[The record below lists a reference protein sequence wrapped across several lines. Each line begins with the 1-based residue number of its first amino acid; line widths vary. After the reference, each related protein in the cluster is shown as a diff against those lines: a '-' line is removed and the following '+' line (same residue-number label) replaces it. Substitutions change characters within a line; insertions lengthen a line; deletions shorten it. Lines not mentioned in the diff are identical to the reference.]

1 MKAVI
6 VFLLASLPV
15 QAGLAEVTAIRGA
28 RIHTGLDGE
37 VIENGTLLIRDG
49 VITAVGTDLAVPAE
63 ARLIEA
69 AGSEITPGLVD
80 GYGRLGVE
88 EVSGES
94 TSVDATHTGL
104 PYSAAF
110 DLTPAINPHSVRI
123 QVNRSEGI
131 TAGIVA
137 PGVRGDGKVMGP
149 LFAGQAALLHLLPG
163 DRAETRPG
171 IGVVFPYGTAGAGLS
186 GGSRAAAVLR
196 LREALADGR
205 DYRDNRRA
213 FERGERRDY
222 ALTRLDLE
230 ALQPVLDGRAPLLVE
245 ANREADLRT
254 VIELARSENIRVVI
268 VGGAEAWRA
277 AELLA
282 AENVPVIIDALAN
295 LPENFDAL
303 DATLAN
309 AARLERAGVK
319 VAFATSDRTNPRNV
333 RQLAGNAV
341 RHGMSHAAAVAAITT
356 VPLGTFAPAGTPL
369 GLQAGA
375 RADLVIWDGDPLEV
389 STLPTEVFLSGVAVG
404 TSSRQTLLRD
414 RYRQLGAQP
423 PAYSG
428 R

>member
-1 MKAVI
+1 MKAII
-6 VFLLASLPV
+6 VFLLAGLPV
-15 QAGLAEVTAIRGA
+15 QATLAEWIAITGA
-28 RIHTGLDGE
+28 RLHTGLDGRT
-37 VIENGTLLIRDG
+37 IDSGTVLIRDG
-49 VITAVGTDLAVPAE
+49 VIEAVGPDLEIPPG

-69 AGSEITPGLVD
+69 GGRQVTPGLVD

-110 DLTPAINPHSVRI
+110 DLTPAINPHSIRI

-149 LFAGQAALLHLLPG
+149 LFAGQAALLQLLPG
-163 DRAETRPG
+163 DRAETRAG
-171 IGVVFPYGTAGAGLS
+171 IGVVFPFGTSGAGLS

-196 LREALADGR
+196 LREALADAR
-205 DYRDNRRA
+205 DYRQHRGA
-213 FERGERRDY
+213 FERGERRGY

-230 ALQPVLDGRAPLLVE
+230 ALQPVIEGRTPLLVE

-254 VIELARSENIRVVI
+254 IVEVARSEDIRIVI

-277 AELLA
+277 ADLLA
-282 AENVPVIIDALAN
+282 AGNIPVILDALAN
-295 LPENFDAL
+295 LPESFDAL
-303 DATLAN
+303 DSTLAN
-309 AARLERAGVK
+309 AARLERARVK
-319 VAFATSDRTNPRNV
+319 VAFATSDRSNPRNV

-341 RHGMSHAAAVAAITT
+341 RHGMSHAGAVAAITT
-356 VPLGTFAPAGTPL
+356 VPLAAFAPAGTPL

-389 STLPTEVFLSGVAVG
+389 TTLPTEVLLSGVPVG
-404 TSSRQTLLRD
+404 TVSRHTLLRD
-414 RYRQLGAQP
+414 RYRQLGEQP
-423 PAYSG
+423 PAYGG

>member
-1 MKAVI
+1 MKSVI
-6 VFLLASLPV
+6 VILLASLPV
-15 QAGLAEVTAIRGA
+15 QFGYAEVTAIRGA
-28 RIHTGLDGE
+28 RLHTGLDAG
-37 VIENGTLLIRDG
+37 VIENGTVLIRDG
-49 VITAVGTDLAVPAE
+49 VIEAVGSDVEIPAG

-69 AGSEITPGLVD
+69 NGSQVTPGLVD

-110 DLTPAINPHSVRI
+110 DVAPAINPHSVRI

-137 PGVRGDGKVMGP
+137 PDVRGDGKVMGP
-149 LFAGQAALLHLLPG
+149 LFAGQAALLYLLPG
-163 DRAETRPG
+163 DRAQTRPG
-171 IGVVFPYGTAGAGLS
+171 IGMVFPFGTSGAALS

-196 LREALADGR
+196 LREALADAR
-205 DYRDNRRA
+205 DYWDNRRA
-213 FERGERRDY
+213 VERGERRGY
-222 ALTRLDLE
+222 ALGRLDLE
-230 ALQPVLDGRAPLLVE
+230 ALQPVLDGRAPLLAE
-245 ANREADLRT
+245 ANRESDLRT
-254 VIELARSENIRVVI
+254 LIELARDENIRLVI

-282 AENVPVIIDALAN
+282 DQKVPVILDALAS

-319 VAFATSDRTNPRNV
+319 VAFATSDRANPRNV

-341 RHGMSHAAAVAAITT
+341 RHGMSHTAAVAAITT
-356 VPLGTFAPAGTPL
+356 VPLAVFAPAGTPL

-389 STLPTEVFLSGVAVG
+389 TTLPTEVFLAGVAVG

>member
-6 VFLLASLPV
+6 VLLLASLPV

-28 RIHTGLDGE
+28 RIHTGLGSE
-37 VIENGTLLIRDG
+37 VIENGTVLVRDG
-49 VITAVGTDLAVPAE
+49 VIEAVGVDVPVPAG

-69 AGSEITPGLVD
+69 EGKQVTPGLVD

-110 DLTPAINPHSVRI
+110 DLAPAVNPHSVRI

-131 TAGIVA
+131 TAGVLA
-137 PGVRGDGKVMGP
+137 PGVRGDGTVMGP
-149 LFAGQAALLHLLPG
+149 VFAGQAALLHLLPG
-163 DRAETRPG
+163 DRAATQPG
-171 IGVVFPYGTAGAGLS
+171 IGVVFPFGTAGAGLS
-186 GGSRAAAVLR
+186 GGSRAAAILR
-196 LREALADGR
+196 LREALADAR

-213 FERGERRDY
+213 FERGERRGY

-230 ALQPVLDGRAPLLVE
+230 ALLPVLDGRIPLLVE

-254 VIELARSENIRVVI
+254 IVEVAQSEGIRVVI

-277 AELLA
+277 ADLLA
-282 AENVPVIIDALAN
+282 RENVPVIVDALAN

-341 RHGMSHAAAVAAITT
+341 RHGMSHPAAVAAITT
-356 VPLGTFAPAGTPL
+356 VPLAALVPAGTPL
-369 GLQAGA
+369 GLQPGA

-389 STLPTEVFLSGVAVG
+389 TTLPTEVFLSGVPVG

-423 PAYSG
+423 PAYRG